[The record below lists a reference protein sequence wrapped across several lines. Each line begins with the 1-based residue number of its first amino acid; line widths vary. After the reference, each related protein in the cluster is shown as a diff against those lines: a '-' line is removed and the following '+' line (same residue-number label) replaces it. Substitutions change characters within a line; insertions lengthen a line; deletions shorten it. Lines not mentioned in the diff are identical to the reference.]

1 MGKPRYRGFGLF
13 RAVTKWLRGSP
24 DIGAFWPPGKRY
36 LFTGEA
42 PISGL
47 LAFNQREVELCT
59 VNCALCGAWPDGTR
73 EEGRG
78 GVCIDDAWERLL
90 SNQVSMIPL
99 R

>member
-47 LAFNQREVELCT
+47 LAFNQRDIAIKGSSEHHITGVD
-59 VNCALCGAWPDGTR
+59 VGR
-73 EEGRG
+73 RSEGRR
-78 GVCIDDAWERLL
+78 VW
-90 SNQVSMIPL
+90 
-99 R
+99 